1 MAAHIAITASEMPSR
16 KNLHAM
22 RLLLVALGGVYCTLQ
37 WSGLLPEW
45 LHRMP
50 EFLLPRLNLFSM
62 QPLIL

>member
-1 MAAHIAITASEMPSR
+1 
-16 KNLHAM
+16 M
-22 RLLLVALGGVYCTLQ
+22 RLLLVLLVVFTALQ

-45 LHRMP
+45 LHRVL